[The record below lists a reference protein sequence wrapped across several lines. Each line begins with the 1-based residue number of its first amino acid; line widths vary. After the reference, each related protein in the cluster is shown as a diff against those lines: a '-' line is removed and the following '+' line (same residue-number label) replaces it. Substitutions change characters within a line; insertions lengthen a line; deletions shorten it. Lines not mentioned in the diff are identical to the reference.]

1 MYPQQGGEMKT
12 RDFEEYARNQLVIN
26 LSMVAL
32 IISCTVSI
40 VVMLK
45 GVG

>member
-1 MYPQQGGEMKT
+1 MKA

-26 LSMVAL
+26 LSMMAL

-40 VVMLK
+40 VVMLR
-45 GVG
+45 GLG

>member
-1 MYPQQGGEMKT
+1 MKT

-45 GVG
+45 GVV